1 MVLRTLSG
9 RLRPTQA
16 RRCSMR
22 SGPSGR
28 HIKDAPPASDAPTAC
43 RRATTGAEKK
53 PERRLISCGWSAERK
68 AAAVQPELPRT
79 GALMST
85 YPTDNNRHD
94 DMEKLGK
101 PTIRESR
108 S

>member
-16 RRCSMR
+16 RRCSLR

-43 RRATTGAEKK
+43 RRATTGAENK
-53 PERRLISCGWSAERK
+53 PERRLLSCGWSEERK
-68 AAAVQPELPRT
+68 ARSEEHTSELQSLMRISYAVFCLQ
-79 GALMST
+79 
-85 YPTDNNRHD
+85 
-94 DMEKLGK
+94 KK
-101 PTIRESR
+101 KKKTIQHNQTQN
-108 S
+108 